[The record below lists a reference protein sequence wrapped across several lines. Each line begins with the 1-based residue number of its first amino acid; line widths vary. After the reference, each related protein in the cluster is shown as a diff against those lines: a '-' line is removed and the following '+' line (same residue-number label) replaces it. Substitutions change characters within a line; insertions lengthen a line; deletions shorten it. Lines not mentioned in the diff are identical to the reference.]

1 MNTVAVT
8 LFFAA
13 CCALMQCLL
22 TVLVI
27 RRRLKAGVYFLDG
40 GDALLLRRIRAH
52 GNFAETAPMA
62 LLLMALLEF
71 SGLGRVWLI
80 VFGVALLLGRVI
92 HATSLLTNHAAWS
105 RSLGMALTIGVISI
119 EAVCGL
125 WMVFR

>member
-1 MNTVAVT
+1 MNSVAVT

-13 CCALMQCLL
+13 CCALMQCVL

-40 GDALLLRRIRAH
+40 GDDPLLRRIRAH
-52 GNFAETAPMA
+52 GNFSETAPMA

>member
-1 MNTVAVT
+1 MNSVAVT

-40 GDALLLRRIRAH
+40 GDDPLLRRIRAH

-80 VFGVALLLGRVI
+80 VFEVALLLGRVI

>member
-1 MNTVAVT
+1 MNSVAVT

-40 GDALLLRRIRAH
+40 GDDPLLRRIRAH
-52 GNFAETAPMA
+52 GNFAETAPIT

>member
-1 MNTVAVT
+1 MHSVAVT

-40 GDALLLRRIRAH
+40 GDDPLLRRIRAH

-125 WMVFR
+125 WLVFR

>member
-13 CCALMQCLL
+13 CRALMQCLL

-27 RRRLKAGVYFLDG
+27 RRRLQARVYFLDG
-40 GDALLLRRIRAH
+40 GDDPLLRRMRAH
-52 GNFAETAPMA
+52 GNFAETVPMA

-71 SGLGRVWLI
+71 SGLGSVWLM
-80 VFGVALLLGRVI
+80 VFGVALLLGRVL
-92 HATSLLTNHAAWS
+92 HATSLLTNNATWS
-105 RSLGMALTIGVISI
+105 RSFGMALTIGVISI

-125 WMVFR
+125 WMVVR

>member
-1 MNTVAVT
+1 MNSVAVT

-13 CCALMQCLL
+13 CCALMQCVL

-40 GDALLLRRIRAH
+40 GDDPLLRRIRAH
-52 GNFAETAPMA
+52 GNFSETAPMA

-119 EAVCGL
+119 EAICGL

>member
-1 MNTVAVT
+1 MNSVAVT

-40 GDALLLRRIRAH
+40 GDAPLLRRIRAH

>member
-1 MNTVAVT
+1 MNSVALT

-40 GDALLLRRIRAH
+40 GDDPLLRRIRAH

-125 WMVFR
+125 WMAFR

>member
-1 MNTVAVT
+1 MNSVAVT

-40 GDALLLRRIRAH
+40 GDDPLLRRIRAH

-71 SGLGRVWLI
+71 SGLGPVWLI

>member
-1 MNTVAVT
+1 MNSVAVT

-40 GDALLLRRIRAH
+40 GDDPLLRRIRAH

-92 HATSLLTNHAAWS
+92 HATSLLTNHADWS

>member
-1 MNTVAVT
+1 MNSVAVT

-27 RRRLKAGVYFLDG
+27 RRRLKSGVYFLDG
-40 GDALLLRRIRAH
+40 GDDPLLRRIRAH
-52 GNFAETAPMA
+52 GNFAETVPMA

-92 HATSLLTNHAAWS
+92 HATSLLTNHATWS

>member
-1 MNTVAVT
+1 MNSVAVT

-40 GDALLLRRIRAH
+40 GDDPLLRRIRAH
-52 GNFAETAPMA
+52 GNFAETVPMA

-125 WMVFR
+125 WMVFH

>member
-1 MNTVAVT
+1 MNSVAVT

-40 GDALLLRRIRAH
+40 GDDPLLRRIRAH

-71 SGLGRVWLI
+71 SGLGPVWLI

-119 EAVCGL
+119 EAICGL

>member
-1 MNTVAVT
+1 MNSVAVT

-40 GDALLLRRIRAH
+40 GDDPLLRRIRAH

>member
-22 TVLVI
+22 SVLVI

-40 GDALLLRRIRAH
+40 GDDPLLRRIRAH
-52 GNFAETAPMA
+52 GNFAETVPMA

>member
-8 LFFAA
+8 LFFTA

-40 GDALLLRRIRAH
+40 GDDPLLRRIRAH

-62 LLLMALLEF
+62 LLLMVLLEL
-71 SGLGRVWLI
+71 SGLDRVWLI

-92 HATSLLTNHAAWS
+92 HATSLLTNHADWS

>member
-1 MNTVAVT
+1 
-8 LFFAA
+8 
-13 CCALMQCLL
+13 MQCLL

-40 GDALLLRRIRAH
+40 GDDPLLRRIRAH

-62 LLLMALLEF
+62 LLLMALLEI
-71 SGLGRVWLI
+71 SGLGSVWLMA
-80 VFGVALLLGRVI
+80 FGVTLLLGRVL
-92 HATSLLTNHAAWS
+92 HATSLLTNHATWS

-125 WMVFR
+125 WMLVR

>member
-1 MNTVAVT
+1 MNSVAVT

-40 GDALLLRRIRAH
+40 GDDPLLRRIRAH

-71 SGLGRVWLI
+71 SGLGPVWLI

-119 EAVCGL
+119 EAICGL
-125 WMVFR
+125 WMVFC

>member
-1 MNTVAVT
+1 MNSVAVT

-27 RRRLKAGVYFLDG
+27 RRRLNAGVYFLDG
-40 GDALLLRRIRAH
+40 GDDPLLRRIRAH

-71 SGLGRVWLI
+71 SGLDRVWVM
-80 VFGVALLLGRVI
+80 VFGVALLVGRVI
-92 HATSLLTNHAAWS
+92 HAASLLTNHAAWS

>member
-22 TVLVI
+22 TALVI
-27 RRRLKAGVYFLDG
+27 RRRLQARIYFLDG
-40 GDALLLRRIRAH
+40 GDDPLLRRIRAH

-71 SGLGRVWLI
+71 SGLGSVWLM
-80 VFGVALLLGRVI
+80 VFGVALLLGRVL
-92 HATSLLTNHAAWS
+92 HATSLLTNHATWS
-105 RSLGMALTIGVISI
+105 RSLGMVLTLGVISI

-125 WMVFR
+125 WLVAR

>member
-1 MNTVAVT
+1 MNSVAVT

-40 GDALLLRRIRAH
+40 GDDPLLRRIRAH

-62 LLLMALLEF
+62 LLLRALLEF

-119 EAVCGL
+119 EAVCGV

>member
-1 MNTVAVT
+1 MITVTVT

-40 GDALLLRRIRAH
+40 GDDPLLRCIRAH

-62 LLLMALLEF
+62 LLLMALLEI
-71 SGLGRVWLI
+71 SGLGSVWLMA
-80 VFGVALLLGRVI
+80 FGVTLLLGRVL
-92 HATSLLTNHAAWS
+92 HATSLLTNHATWS

-125 WMVFR
+125 WMLVR

>member
-1 MNTVAVT
+1 MNSVAVT

-40 GDALLLRRIRAH
+40 GDAPLLRRIRAH

-71 SGLGRVWLI
+71 SGLGRVWLM

>member
-1 MNTVAVT
+1 MNSVAVT

-27 RRRLKAGVYFLDG
+27 RRRPKAGVYFLDG
-40 GDALLLRRIRAH
+40 GDDPLLRRIRAH

-71 SGLGRVWLI
+71 SGLGRVWLL

>member
-1 MNTVAVT
+1 MNSVAVT

-13 CCALMQCLL
+13 CCALMQCVL

-40 GDALLLRRIRAH
+40 GDDPLLRRIRAH
-52 GNFAETAPMA
+52 GNFAETVPMA

>member
-27 RRRLKAGVYFLDG
+27 RRRLQARVYFLDG
-40 GDALLLRRIRAH
+40 GDDPLLRRMRAH
-52 GNFAETAPMA
+52 GNFAETVPMA

-71 SGLGRVWLI
+71 SGLGSVWLM
-80 VFGVALLLGRVI
+80 VFGVALLLGRVL
-92 HATSLLTNHAAWS
+92 HATSLLTNNATWS
-105 RSLGMALTIGVISI
+105 RSFGMALTIGVISI

-125 WMVFR
+125 WMVVR

>member
-1 MNTVAVT
+1 MNSVAVT

-40 GDALLLRRIRAH
+40 GDDPLLRRIRAH

-71 SGLGRVWLI
+71 SGLGPVWLI

-105 RSLGMALTIGVISI
+105 RSLGMALTIGMISI

>member
-40 GDALLLRRIRAH
+40 GDDPLLRRIRAH

-119 EAVCGL
+119 EAICGL

>member
-1 MNTVAVT
+1 MNSVAVT

-40 GDALLLRRIRAH
+40 GDDPLLRRIRAH
-52 GNFAETAPMA
+52 GNFAETVPMA